1 MAGPGDQEPRPEIHR
16 EYKHSITELQGL
28 LNRNLI
34 PAEMVDEVTSTIRDG
49 TYEMTHNSGRLSQG
63 TVEKLDNL
71 LRRVKD
77 PK

>member
-1 MAGPGDQEPRPEIHR
+1 MPEFSQNQGPEIHR

-34 PAEMVDEVTSTIRDG
+34 PVGMKDEVTSAIKDAI
-49 TYEMTHNSGRLSQG
+49 YEMSHNSGKLSQG
-63 TVEKLDNL
+63 TVEKFDNL

-77 PK
+77 SK